1 MSKAIKK
8 NDRVKVTK
16 GVFKGETGDVEEV
29 SHFRNTTM
37 VTVYLDEKN
46 SMRCRIYEAR
56 SALKVVSK

>member
-1 MSKAIKK
+1 MSKGIKK

-29 SHFRNTTM
+29 SRFG

-46 SMRCRIYEAR
+46 GLRCRIFEAR
-56 SALKVVSK
+56 SYLKVVSK